1 MELRSVLECVVL
13 VCGHFHWVWL
23 RVDCWF
29 TLNRACVNIF
39 GDVFIHFKRFCNF
52 LEDVWLILDTL
63 FDYLCRCC
71 LNIVWRDWNYY
82 PFREVVWFFCKMLFD
97 IFYDN
102 LLKGI
107 LLLFG
112 DVWLF
117 FQRLCDYSF
126 KEVVWLFYWDPVI
139 TFWWGCVF
147 ICWKGCVMIFERL
160 CNCFLGR
167 LFYYF

>member
-1 MELRSVLECVVL
+1 MGTFTEFGWGLIAGLPWTELVL
-13 VCGHFHWVWL
+13 
-23 RVDCWF
+23 
-29 TLNRACVNIF
+29 I
-39 GDVFIHFKRFCNF
+39 F
-52 LEDVWLILDTL
+52 LEMCLFILRGFVIFRGCVINFGEVVWLILDTL

-117 FQRLCDYSF
+117 FQRLCDYSV